1 MHEII
6 ERCLKDG
13 AEPIDFIGKTLSV
26 DKFEKTITEKMADN
40 AAVMVNFCRMK
51 KSDNADLYSEIYLDL
66 SDMFIDGLDGGT
78 ADCVIISHDKK
89 SAVIA
94 DYKNGAVK
102 VDVTYNDQLLIYAV
116 GAIDRFELPQDCIV
130 ELAIIQPNVYK
141 EPQIFSLTVSVL
153 FHVRCGAVKKI
164 LNLFLVKF
172 SANTALAVVNV
183 STRINF

>member
-1 MHEII
+1 MHSNLVINGNAYLNPLQDHTARGHSRLSPSGAHRWMLCPASVPFQKKLGIISQSSEYAAEGTAVHEII

-51 KSDNADLYSEIYLDL
+51 KSDNSDLYSEIYLDL

-94 DYKNGAVK
+94 DYKNGTVK
-102 VDVTYNDQLLIYAV
+102 VDVTYNQQLLIYAV
-116 GAIDRFELPQDCIV
+116 GA
-130 ELAIIQPNVYK
+130 
-141 EPQIFSLTVSVL
+141 
-153 FHVRCGAVKKI
+153 
-164 LNLFLVKF
+164 
-172 SANTALAVVNV
+172 
-183 STRINF
+183 